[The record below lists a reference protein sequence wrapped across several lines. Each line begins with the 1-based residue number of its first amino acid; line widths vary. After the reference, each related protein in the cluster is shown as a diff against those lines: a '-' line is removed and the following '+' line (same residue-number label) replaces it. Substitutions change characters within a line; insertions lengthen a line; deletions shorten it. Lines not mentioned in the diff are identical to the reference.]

1 MDDVRVR
8 KAGPH
13 GTEIQYFCTRA
24 LFCGSRA
31 PTIRRAAD
39 RGTNEDEGVMMKK
52 IAMLCAL
59 TAPVLVHAADEVGHW
74 YVTPQIGGI
83 SVDNDRPLQ
92 DKDWLYGIG
101 IGKHLS
107 QVISAELNLNGAQVG
122 GGPGRADSSLYGAS
136 LDLLAVANRGG
147 TVSPYFSVG
156 AGVAQNDRSPGKD
169 ATDPMLQAGVGMF
182 LNLWENG
189 DGSRSFALRPDLKV
203 RWSEGGAEGMLRDY
217 IGTLGFQFSFGAP
230 AAQPV
235 AATPEP
241 PPAPTPPPAPPAPPA
256 PKDSDNDG
264 VLDNVDR
271 CPDTP
276 AGVAV
281 DAYGCPRQ
289 GSITLEGVGFE
300 VDSDRLTQESRSILD
315 GIAADLKKYPGLTV
329 ELQGH
334 TDSTGSDSYNLNLS
348 QRRAESVR
356 AYLIEQGVS
365 ASQLTAKGYGET
377 QPVADNTTAAGRA
390 QNRRVVM
397 KVLSNP
403 GNVKVEGTT
412 AQ

>member
-1 MDDVRVR
+1 
-8 KAGPH
+8 
-13 GTEIQYFCTRA
+13 
-24 LFCGSRA
+24 
-31 PTIRRAAD
+31 
-39 RGTNEDEGVMMKK
+39 MMKK

-59 TAPVLVHAADEVGHW
+59 TAPVLVQAADEVGHW

-189 DGSRSFALRPDLKV
+189 DGSKSFALRPDLKV
-203 RWSEGGAEGMLRDY
+203 RWSEGGTEGMLRDY

-300 VDSDRLTQESRSILD
+300 VNSDRLTQESRAILD

-377 QPVADNTTAAGRA
+377 QPIADNTTAEGRA

-403 GNVKVEGTT
+403 GNVKIEGTT